1 MKKINVMQTLEN
13 YAEIKNRIQTNIL
26 PIVAKYFKADYDTFS
41 YEIDNDFN
49 DIFVVNVF
57 DDYDVNKG
65 TYYIPIEYINKE
77 NINID
82 DYRKQEIAYMRKK
95 KELELKREKD
105 ALRKKEYEEYVR
117 LCKIFE
123 KDPVSDK

>member
-13 YAEIKNRIQTNIL
+13 YAEIKNRIKTNIL

-41 YEIDNDFN
+41 YEIDDELT

-82 DYRKQEIAYMRKK
+82 DYRKQEIAYM
-95 KELELKREKD
+95 
-105 ALRKKEYEEYVR
+105 
-117 LCKIFE
+117 
-123 KDPVSDK
+123 